1 MNKPQDFDTT
11 QEFSTFTALEPGGYV
26 CRIVQVQE
34 TTSQKGQPMLKI
46 GLEIAEGPRKG
57 FYAEMFKNDSR
68 ADKKWPCVVNQ
79 LVYDPN
85 GGNTTNRG
93 FKTFVTCVEKSNAGF
108 KPMWG
113 DKFCDCFKNKLIGGV
128 FRREQYKGNDGK
140 LHFSTKCAW
149 FRSVEEIKAG
159 VPVPEDKLLDNVPQS
174 IDVSVDIPVPP
185 APPMDLSGYEEVIP
199 DNALPF

>member
-57 FYAEMFKNDSR
+57 FYADMFKNDNR
-68 ADKKWPCVVNQ
+68 PDKKWPCVVNQ
-79 LVYDPN
+79 LVYDPS

-128 FRREQYKGNDGK
+128 FRREQFRSPKTGK
-140 LHFSTKCAW
+140 LAWSVKCCA
-149 FRSVEEIKAG
+149 FRSVAAINEG
-159 VPVPEDKLLDNVPQS
+159 
-174 IDVSVDIPVPP
+174 IDPP
-185 APPMDLSGYEEVIP
+185 ADKYLEEDGGYPMPPESNVSADTTPTDDDY
-199 DNALPF
+199 PF